1 MSLPKPSA
9 RKGFVLPKIE
19 KKKKKEFQSR
29 KEVLDST
36 RAKSGKREKIQRKD
50 YPKMI
55 NSYQKRGKMSAEE
68 WGVKNGVKNPTARI
82 GDWKKALKK
91 RAWKESEI

>member
-1 MSLPKPSA
+1 
-9 RKGFVLPKIE
+9 
-19 KKKKKEFQSR
+19 
-29 KEVLDST
+29 
-36 RAKSGKREKIQRKD
+36 
-50 YPKMI
+50 MI

-68 WGVKNGVKNPTARI
+68 WGVKNGVKNPTSRI